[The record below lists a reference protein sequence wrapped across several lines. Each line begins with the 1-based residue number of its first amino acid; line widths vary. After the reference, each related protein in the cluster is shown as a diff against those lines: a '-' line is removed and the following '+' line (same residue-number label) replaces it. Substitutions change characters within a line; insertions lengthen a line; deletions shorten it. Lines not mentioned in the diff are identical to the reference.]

1 MPCNLHTDL
10 GSFYGNDE
18 NEYSILEEM
27 RVLMSK
33 TLLMFELSAA
43 CSFLDLLMVNRGG
56 ILVVLH
62 GLLLGI
68 KNKQVQ
74 VGERE
79 PYGVDDLVGGNP
91 GVPREVVVEVPY
103 EHTVGNRHGVF
114 HVVIFG
120 DALHM
125 GEEGSDLLHHHP
137 RGNLDELLEFGFGN
151 RPELLVAEGL
161 AVELRELFRGDNR
174 VPLVVFLWEQ

>member
-1 MPCNLHTDL
+1 
-10 GSFYGNDE
+10 
-18 NEYSILEEM
+18 M
-27 RVLMSK
+27 RVLLLK
-33 TLLMFELSAA
+33 TPLMFELSAV
-43 CSFLDLLMVNRGG
+43 CSFLDLLMVNWGG
-56 ILVVLH
+56 IPVVLH

-91 GVPREVVVEVPY
+91 GIPREVVVEVPD

-120 DALHM
+120 NALHM
-125 GEEGSDLLHHHP
+125 GEEGSDLPLHHP

-151 RPELLVAEGL
+151 LPELLVAEYL
-161 AVELRELFRGDNR
+161 AVELRELFRGNNR
-174 VPLVVFLWEQ
+174 VLLVVFLGE